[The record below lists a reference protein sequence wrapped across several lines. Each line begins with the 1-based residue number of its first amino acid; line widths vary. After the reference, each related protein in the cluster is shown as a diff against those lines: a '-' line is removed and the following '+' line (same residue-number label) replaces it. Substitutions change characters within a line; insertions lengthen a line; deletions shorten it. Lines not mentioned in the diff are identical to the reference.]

1 MKEADDKIDYILGGG
16 YSSAKR
22 PDLAAEHRVLRHSP
36 VDLWHAQ
43 VGAAHYDGDRYTKKL
58 FCWEQF
64 LAMAFTQ
71 LVSRESLRDIEACLG
86 AIGPKLYHMGLG
98 SAVARSTLAD
108 ANENRDWRIFA
119 DFAQVETR
127 EGLLPVRPLCQVPCL
142 RPDLRRQHRPRP
154 TRVAGN
160 CKRFGVGWAQPRI
173 CPESNGNGA

>member
-1 MKEADDKIDYILGGG
+1 LKEADDKIDYILGGG

-86 AIGPKLYHMGLG
+86 AIGP
-98 SAVARSTLAD
+98 SCITWALAPP
-108 ANENRDWRIFA
+108 WR
-119 DFAQVETR
+119 VPPWPTPTR
-127 EGLLPVRPLCQVPCL
+127 TAIGASLLT
-142 RPDLRRQHRPRP
+142 LRRW
-154 TRVAGN
+154 
-160 CKRFGVGWAQPRI
+160 KRAKGCYPSGHSAKYL
-173 CPESNGNGA
+173 A